1 MASFFILNNTFT
13 YPISR
18 EKVDDKKGREII
30 KKIYTPVY
38 AITRVSPT
46 SSTYFTGLSAPLLKK
61 VYFNS
66 TNLAWV

>member
-18 EKVDDKKGREII
+18 EKVDDKNGREII

-38 AITRVSPT
+38 AITRVSQT
-46 SSTYFTGLSAPLLKK
+46 STYFTGLSAPLLKK